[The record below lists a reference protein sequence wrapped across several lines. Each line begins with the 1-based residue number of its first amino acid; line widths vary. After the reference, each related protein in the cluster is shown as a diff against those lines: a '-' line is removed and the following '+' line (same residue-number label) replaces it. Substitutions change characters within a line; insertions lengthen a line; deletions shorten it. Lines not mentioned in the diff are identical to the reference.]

1 MLQHPKVTC
10 LEEDL
15 DPEPEPVQFF
25 SFSDENDDEFI
36 RPENPNKFTYDPENG
51 GGRRHRVHNVSRI
64 AHLRNGEAGIQS
76 CVQNLF
82 GPKTIQAAVSDSE
95 DEVMPFQR
103 ITEEKMEESP
113 PTQN

>member
-64 AHLRNGEAGIQS
+64 AHLRNG
-76 CVQNLF
+76 
-82 GPKTIQAAVSDSE
+82 
-95 DEVMPFQR
+95 
-103 ITEEKMEESP
+103 
-113 PTQN
+113 